1 MSTADQQLETL
12 DALVSLCKRRGYV
25 FQSSEIYGG
34 LNGFWDY
41 GPLGVELKR
50 NVFDFWWERVVEQR
64 EDVVGYDASIIMHP
78 RVWEASGHVGSF
90 YDMMVDCTECKRRFR
105 VDHLIRDLADAG
117 KGAEGGQ
124 PAEGG
129 QRAEIEGRAGNGEGV
144 EGGAGGTPTTCPHCG
159 GALTE
164 PREFGLMFET
174 WVGATKDSQ
183 SVAYLRPETAQA
195 IFVNFRNVQM
205 STRMKVPFGIAQ
217 RGKAFRNE
225 VTPRNFTFRSREFE
239 QLELE
244 FFVHEDEER
253 RWFEYWRDERMAWYG
268 DLGIQLHKLRFR
280 EHDED
285 ELAHYAKYTTDIE
298 YAFPFGWQELEGIA
312 NRGNFDLRMHN
323 EHSGKEQ
330 AYFDDARQE
339 KFVPSVIESSAGLD
353 RTVLTVLTDAFAIEE
368 IDGEERTVLRLAPHI
383 APRQVAVFPLV
394 KKLAEPARKLADDLQ
409 RRLNVLYDEQGSI
422 GKRYRRE
429 DEVGTPFC
437 VTVDFDS
444 LDDGK
449 ATVRDRDS
457 MQQERIALDALAGYL
472 ADKLVPKSSG

>member
-1 MSTADQQLETL
+1 MSTVDQQLETL

-50 NVFDFWWERVVEQR
+50 NIFDFWWERVVEQR

-90 YDMMVDCTECKRRFR
+90 YDVMVDCTECKRRFR
-105 VDHLIRDLADAG
+105 VDHLVRDLADAA
-117 KGAEGGQ
+117 K
-124 PAEGG
+124 
-129 QRAEIEGRAGNGEGV
+129 GEG
-144 EGGAGGTPTTCPHCG
+144 EGGAGGESAGSREVGPGGAPTACPDCG

-164 PREFGLMFET
+164 PRKFGLMFET
-174 WVGATKDSQ
+174 WVGASKDSQ

-225 VTPRNFTFRSREFE
+225 VTPRHFTFRSREFE

-244 FFVHEDEER
+244 FFVHEEEER
-253 RWFEYWRDERMAWYG
+253 RWFEYWRDQRMAWYR
-268 DLGIQLHKLRFR
+268 DLGIHPHKLRFR
-280 EHDED
+280 EHGDD
-285 ELAHYAKYTTDIE
+285 ELAHYAKYTTDVE
-298 YAFPFGWQELEGIA
+298 YEFPFGWQELEGIA

-353 RTVLTVLTDAFAIEE
+353 RTVLTVLADAFAVEE
-368 IDGEERTVLRLAPHI
+368 VEGEERTVLRLAPHI

-437 VTVDFDS
+437 ITVDFDS
-444 LDDGK
+444 LDDGR

-457 MQQERIALDALAGYL
+457 MRQERVSLDALAEHL
-472 ADKLVPKSSG
+472 ADKLAPR